1 MDRKTFSLEL
11 ERFWT
16 ALEKEIGGV
25 FGSHLVSLSGAE
37 VFFSEFKVD
46 PTLLHHRG

>member
-1 MDRKTFSLEL
+1 MKTFSLEL

-16 ALEKEIGGV
+16 ALEKIGAV
-25 FGSHLVSLSGAE
+25 FGSPLVSLSGAE

-46 PTLLHHRG
+46 PTLLHHMG